1 MKSAV
6 MLISMSIWLPLRAA
20 AGSLSGTLAP
30 ALRAV
35 EAIAIGLPA
44 GQQGVV
50 EEINEKLEEL
60 RYERADLIGD
70 EDDGGGAE

>member
-20 AGSLSGTLAP
+20 GSLRGTLAP

-44 GQQGVV
+44 GQQGGCGPVSA
-50 EEINEKLEEL
+50 EPFGESRRNLLSKTAKDGQT
-60 RYERADLIGD
+60 RYV
-70 EDDGGGAE
+70 